1 MKTALVHDWLLSSV
15 GGSENCFREI
25 YSLYPSPVYTLS
37 WNPDAFK
44 GTELESAIVE
54 SSFIERIP
62 WAGKKFKSFLLPL
75 FPLAIEQ
82 FDLKEYDLILSS
94 SHCVAKSVL
103 TNPDQLH
110 ISYCYTPMRYAWDLS
125 PEYFQ
130 EAKLDRGLKGMLAK
144 IAVNYLRG
152 WDAHSSNRVDH
163 FVAISHFVARRIWRV
178 YRRKA
183 DVIYPPV
190 NIEFFRPGGKKEE
203 FYLAASRLVSYKKID
218 LLVQAFTSMPDR
230 KLIVVGDGPEMAKI
244 KKSAGPNIELL
255 GYQPDAVLLELMQK
269 AKAFVFAAIEDF
281 GIIPLE
287 AMAAGTPVIALR
299 KGGLVE
305 LVDEGET
312 GIFFEEQ
319 TIASI
324 RDAVERFERAG
335 DWDPELLRSR
345 TLHFSRDRFRNEF
358 QNYVEEKKNEFKEMR
373 YEHPHLGRRGRNAS
387 LAAFQ
392 TRSS

>member
-37 WNPDAFK
+37 WNPDAFQE
-44 GTELESAIVE
+44 TELADAVVH

-82 FDLKEYDLILSS
+82 FNLNEYDLILSS
-94 SHCVAKSVL
+94 SHCVAKSAL
-103 TNPDQLH
+103 SNPDQLH
-110 ISYCYTPMRYAWDLS
+110 ICYCYTPMRYAWDLS
-125 PEYFQ
+125 PEYFK
-130 EAKLDRGLKGMLAK
+130 EAKLDRGIKGVLAK
-144 IAVNYLRG
+144 VALNYLRG
-152 WDAHSSNRVDH
+152 WDVQSANRVDH

-190 NIEFFRPGGKKEE
+190 NTDFFRPGGKKEE
-203 FYLAASRLVSYKKID
+203 YYLAASRLVSYKKID
-218 LLVQAFTSMPDR
+218 LLVEAFSTMPDR
-230 KLIVVGDGPEMAKI
+230 KLVVVGDGPEMAKI
-244 KKSAGPNIELL
+244 KKLATPNIELL
-255 GYQPDAVLLELMQK
+255 GYQSDSKLLELMQR

-299 KGGLVE
+299 KGGVAE
-305 LVDEGET
+305 LIEEGET
-312 GIFFEEQ
+312 GLFFEEQ
-319 TIASI
+319 TVASI
-324 RDAVERFERAG
+324 RDAVERFEKRG
-335 DWDPELLRSR
+335 EWDLELLRRR
-345 TLHFSRDRFRNEF
+345 TLQFSKERFRNEF
-358 QNYVEEKKNEFKEMR
+358 HTFVEEKKH
-373 YEHPHLGRRGRNAS
+373 EHSYPGGRRGNAS
-387 LAAFQ
+387 LATLE

>member
-37 WNPDAFK
+37 WNPDAFQE
-44 GTELESAIVE
+44 TELADAVVH

-62 WAGKKFKSFLLPL
+62 WAGKKFKSYLLPL

-103 TNPDQLH
+103 SNPDQLH
-110 ISYCYTPMRYAWDLS
+110 ICYCYTPMRYAWDLS
-125 PEYFQ
+125 PDYFK
-130 EAKLDRGLKGMLAK
+130 EAKLDRGVKGAFAK
-144 IAVNYLRG
+144 IALNYLRG
-152 WDAHSSNRVDH
+152 WDVHSANRVDH

-190 NIEFFRPGGKKEE
+190 NTDFFRPGGKKDEY
-203 FYLAASRLVSYKKID
+203 YLAASRLVSYKKID
-218 LLVQAFTSMPDR
+218 LLVEAFATMPDR

-244 KKSAGPNIELL
+244 KKLAAPNIELL
-255 GYQPDAVLLELMQK
+255 GYQSDAKLLELMQQ

-287 AMAAGTPVIALR
+287 AIAAGTPVIALR
-299 KGGLVE
+299 KGGVAE
-305 LVDEGET
+305 LIEEGKT
-312 GIFFEEQ
+312 GLFFEEQ
-319 TIASI
+319 TIDSI
-324 RDAVERFERAG
+324 RDAVDRFEKRDG
-335 DWDPELLRSR
+335 WDPELLRSQA
-345 TLHFSRDRFRNEF
+345 LLFSKDRFRSEF
-358 QNYVEEKKNEFKEMR
+358 QTYVEEKK
-373 YEHPHLGRRGRNAS
+373 HAHSHLGRRRGDAP
-387 LAAFQ
+387 LAALE
-392 TRSS
+392 TRSP